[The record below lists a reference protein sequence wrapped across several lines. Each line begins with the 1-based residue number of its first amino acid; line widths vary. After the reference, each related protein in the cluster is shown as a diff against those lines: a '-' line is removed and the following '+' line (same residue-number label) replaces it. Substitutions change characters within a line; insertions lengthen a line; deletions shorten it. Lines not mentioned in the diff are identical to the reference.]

1 MENKKDSPGVYIPP
15 PLIYVLIF
23 LAAVFIQ
30 KKIPIDASVFHLQV
44 TKIVGILLLVTSL
57 FFLITSLTKFF
68 QSKTPPASLPQLA
81 QGVIVQPCHP
91 NLRLGYLSLCLKI
104 VSEVVTLA

>member
-1 MENKKDSPGVYIPP
+1 MAVEVFYHRHPNCKLPP
-15 PLIYVLIF
+15 CNFNIGIG
-23 LAAVFIQ
+23 AAGSSHPALLKV
-30 KKIPIDASVFHLQV
+30 V
-44 TKIVGILLLVTSL
+44 TN
-57 FFLITSLTKFF
+57 FF

-104 VSEVVTLA
+104 VSEVAALA

>member
-1 MENKKDSPGVYIPP
+1 MAVEVFYHGLTNCKLPSCNFNSGTGAVA
-15 PLIYVLIF
+15 PLHPAL
-23 LAAVFIQ
+23 L
-30 KKIPIDASVFHLQV
+30 KI
-44 TKIVGILLLVTSL
+44 
-57 FFLITSLTKFF
+57 LTNFF

-104 VSEVVTLA
+104 VSEVAALA

>member
-1 MENKKDSPGVYIPP
+1 MAVEVFYHELTNCKLPPCNFNSGTGVVASSHPA
-15 PLIYVLIF
+15 LLKVL
-23 LAAVFIQ
+23 
-30 KKIPIDASVFHLQV
+30 
-44 TKIVGILLLVTSL
+44 TN
-57 FFLITSLTKFF
+57 FF

-104 VSEVVTLA
+104 VSEVAALA